1 MIWCQRQALLFI
13 VYIYNILYIEVAPRA
28 MNAKNSE
35 SLTKPL
41 CKNSISPN
49 ANSKKIPS
57 TIFQPDCYH
66 FFFFLI
72 LWPCS
77 QHMELLGPGSESA
90 ADSICYL
97 LNPLLLESSLS
108 EYKRLCVYVYA
119 QSLAQS
125 QP

>member
-66 FFFFLI
+66 LFFLFNFMAM
-72 LWPCS
+72 L
-77 QHMELLGPGSESA
+77 A
-90 ADSICYL
+90 AYGASGTR
-97 LNPLLLESSLS
+97 E
-108 EYKRLCVYVYA
+108 
-119 QSLAQS
+119 
-125 QP
+125 